1 MDAALAALDRGVRAL
16 FAEPGAALAASSA
29 HPLCECILLHP
40 PPPDWRYLQRFPVL
54 KRHVLT
60 QFRLVALEV
69 EKQPQTPRKR
79 KKRSLLQQS
88 GNVEDFRA
96 VCLASLCQKLAPCG
110 LLTLGDAEFVET
122 LVKMET
128 LNVLRRVI
136 GGRLLPLRLRMM
148 LLGFAL
154 QRAERTTLDAAAQS
168 WIQELCEKILEEA
181 REATATGGSMEPPS
195 KRVRTRF
202 GDKKDVGAEK
212 EEEKL
217 CGFCRDGAIAES
229 LRSKSG
235 GWEFLVECTHRVA
248 NLLEKSGESYAT
260 NEAMGA
266 LSAFWDSLPV
276 AGLAS
281 GRSGRRRKRAEIS
294 VMSEDRGKPS
304 LSLVDYERIVHDVV
318 GSAAGVSRASG
329 ELNTFQVM
337 RKNVWEREFMSMA
350 NEKQITL
357 ADAIRHCSKAD
368 AFASV
373 VLLQQKGVG
382 RLPKHAYEG
391 VSDKNQQ
398 VGHLCYD

>member
-110 LLTLGDAEFVET
+110 LLTLGDAEFDET
-122 LVKMET
+122 LVNMEA
-128 LNVLRRVI
+128 LDVLRRVV
-136 GGRLLPLRLRMM
+136 GGRLLPLRLRML

-154 QRAERTTLDAAAQS
+154 QRAEKTTLDAAAQS

-181 REATATGGSMEPPS
+181 REATATGGSKEPPS
-195 KRVRTRF
+195 KRVRTRS

-248 NLLEKSGESYAT
+248 NLLEKSGESYAS

-266 LSAFWDSLPV
+266 LSTFWDSLPV

-294 VMSEDRGKPS
+294 VTCEDRGEPS
-304 LSLVDYERIVHDVV
+304 LSLVDYERIVHVVV
-318 GSAAGVSRASG
+318 GSAAGVSSASG

-337 RKNVWEREFMSMA
+337 WKNVWEREFMSMA

-373 VLLQQKGVG
+373 VLLQQKAVACPESLFLSTQAH
-382 RLPKHAYEG
+382 RLQNASCAHI
-391 VSDKNQQ
+391 
-398 VGHLCYD
+398 